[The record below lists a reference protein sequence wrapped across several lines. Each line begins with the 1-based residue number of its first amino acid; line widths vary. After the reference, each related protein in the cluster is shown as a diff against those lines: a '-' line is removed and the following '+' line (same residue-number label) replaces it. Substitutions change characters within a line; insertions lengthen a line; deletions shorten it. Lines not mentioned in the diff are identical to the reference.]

1 MKQVSIK
8 VCAAAALLTL
18 GMGSTMAIVV
28 AIPLPGVVI
37 TVDGQSVP
45 VVAKAVIDQ
54 RKKTVYLIERYAN
67 EALGI
72 VGLDAFMDPDP
83 IITSAVSMLDFGA
96 PSNFNFAWGLPIIPT
111 LGPVTLKLTLGGSC
125 TDNDRNG
132 CSVTPNL
139 ASGFLA
145 DGLLDPVTY
154 VSGGSAF
161 SGPAGGS
168 GAFASSIFTVNL
180 PAGPYSSLGM
190 NLGLLGSGG
199 GDAISFTLSVEVVNA
214 TVAEPGSLTLAALAI
229 AVSFGAAGVTARRK
243 V

>member
-8 VCAAAALLTL
+8 ACAAAALLAL
-18 GMGSTMAIVV
+18 GATSTMAAVV
-28 AIPLPGVVI
+28 AQPSPGVVI
-37 TVDGQSVP
+37 TVDDQSVR
-45 VVAKAVIDQ
+45 VDARAIIDQ
-54 RKKTVYLIERYAN
+54 REKTVYLIERFAN

-72 VGLDAFMDPDP
+72 QGLDAFMDPDP

-96 PSNFNFAWGLPIIPT
+96 PSNFNFAWVLPIVPT
-111 LGPVTLKLTLGGSC
+111 VGPVTLKLTLGGSC

-145 DGLLDPVTY
+145 DGLLDAVTY
-154 VSGGSAF
+154 VSGGTAF

-180 PAGPYSSLGM
+180 PAGPYNTLGM

-199 GDAISFTLSVEVVNA
+199 GDAISVTLSVEVVNA
-214 TVAEPGSLTLAALAI
+214 TVAEPGSLALAGLAI
-229 AVSFGAAGVTARRK
+229 AVSVGAAGAAARRK